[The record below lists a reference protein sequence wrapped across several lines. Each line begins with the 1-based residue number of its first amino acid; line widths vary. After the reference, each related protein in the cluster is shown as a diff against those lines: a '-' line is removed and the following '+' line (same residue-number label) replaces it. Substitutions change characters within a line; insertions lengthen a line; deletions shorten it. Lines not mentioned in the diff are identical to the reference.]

1 MGHCKQCRTAHHS
14 EVFKKDLCNR
24 LNRIGGQIQGIKKM
38 IEQDTYCDDVLNQ
51 ITGVRSALA
60 AVQRKLLEGHIS
72 SCVVEQ
78 LQEGNE
84 TVINELLETI
94 RRMVR

>member
-1 MGHCKQCRTAHHS
+1 MEHCRKAHHS
-14 EVFKKDLCNR
+14 ESFKKDLITR
-24 LNRIGGQIQGIKKM
+24 LNRINGQINGVKAM
-38 IEQDTYCDDVLNQ
+38 IEHDAYCDNVLNL
-51 ITGVRSALA
+51 ITGIRSALA

-78 LQEGNE
+78 IQEGNDA
-84 TVINELLETI
+84 VINELLETI